1 MKTMKKIAALLAATI
16 MTGMI
21 TVPFTASAETSAD
34 IPNGWTITYGADTP
48 ESEENYATFTTEEA
62 HGGEWSLV
70 AHSPAEMTSEY
81 GRIIISHPAG
91 LPKGGAWDETG
102 KYTVEFYT
110 KGIETSADM
119 WGVRAGT
126 FGHQHE
132 TSINGTLVALNGGKV
147 TWGEPDS
154 DGWRKVSFDFAY
166 PYTDTTQS
174 DFKIIIRATPD
185 IRDVYFD
192 DVRVYYTGT
201 NGATYPDLL
210 TAEEGNFEPKPVATG
225 EDIANYGWS
234 VKSVASGYNLN
245 TEIIKEPDGNKMLHV
260 TYNGGWNNSILHRTI
275 ATPAGAGG
283 IDWSKYRIYFKAK
296 GTYSKGGIEVGN
308 DKIDSYL
315 RFLNRTDGTVTTKDL
330 GDGWT
335 QYAVTTAGQNSTGFR
350 IQIYSTVDM
359 YLDDFMV
366 VKLNSDGSE
375 IVGDHLDNGSF
386 DNPASAS
393 DKKIDRWYASKGGA
407 NQANEFATPDSTH
420 TYSGKNAYFLAC
432 PGVWVDQAY
441 SDLRQDLTT
450 DFDYSKSYTAKV
462 KVYTPSPNTGLQ
474 IMFSNANNAV
484 ASQAKLANGQVTDL
498 GNGWYEYSVSMQ
510 ASEGYDQL
518 RFLTVEMTGGVWID
532 DVALVDE
539 NGVNYIENGSFD
551 EVKIAEFGE
560 FALMDDSYEAIDA
573 PVVGDNIVS
582 VNVNTLVAGQDYTL
596 ILAIYKDGSLFDV
609 YRTQSLDTIT
619 GDQEMTA
626 SITLDTVEDGVYTA
640 KAFLWDGGM
649 NPYIDSVEFSAA
661 Q

>member
-192 DVRVYYTGT
+192 DVRVYYVY
-201 NGATYPDLL
+201 AIEWPDS
-210 TAEEGNFEPKPVATG
+210 GIIR
-225 EDIANYGWS
+225 DANADY
-234 VKSVASGYNLN
+234 
-245 TEIIKEPDGNKMLHV
+245 
-260 TYNGGWNNSILHRTI
+260 
-275 ATPAGAGG
+275 
-283 IDWSKYRIYFKAK
+283 IDK
-296 GTYSKGGIEVGN
+296 
-308 DKIDSYL
+308 L
-315 RFLNRTDGTVTTKDL
+315 RTDRAERL
-330 GDGWT
+330 
-335 QYAVTTAGQNSTGFR
+335 S
-350 IQIYSTVDM
+350 IYDS
-359 YLDDFMV
+359 
-366 VKLNSDGSE
+366 
-375 IVGDHLDNGSF
+375 NGE
-386 DNPASAS
+386 
-393 DKKIDRWYASKGGA
+393 RY
-407 NQANEFATPDSTH
+407 
-420 TYSGKNAYFLAC
+420 KNKRFYI
-432 PGVWVDQAY
+432 
-441 SDLRQDLTT
+441 R
-450 DFDYSKSYTAKV
+450 
-462 KVYTPSPNTGLQ
+462 
-474 IMFSNANNAV
+474 
-484 ASQAKLANGQVTDL
+484 VTD
-498 GNGWYEYSVSMQ
+498 E
-510 ASEGYDQL
+510 E
-518 RFLTVEMTGGVWID
+518 VE
-532 DVALVDE
+532 
-539 NGVNYIENGSFD
+539 
-551 EVKIAEFGE
+551 
-560 FALMDDSYEAIDA
+560 
-573 PVVGDNIVS
+573 
-582 VNVNTLVAGQDYTL
+582 
-596 ILAIYKDGSLFDV
+596 
-609 YRTQSLDTIT
+609 
-619 GDQEMTA
+619 
-626 SITLDTVEDGVYTA
+626 
-640 KAFLWDGGM
+640 
-649 NPYIDSVEFSAA
+649 
-661 Q
+661 